1 MKAKMAFR
9 AVALFAATALAAS
22 GLTAGALA
30 PAQAATKSTVTL
42 LSAGNITSLNSDTSD
57 GNSVYNATVESL
69 TRMGFSYYDDKTKL
83 VMNTRFGTMKI
94 VKNEKD
100 DFRIQYTVR
109 PGQTWSDGTPIT
121 AHDLL
126 LSHIITSNQFSID
139 AGLGD
144 PSSKTQKPSFDSV
157 GYSSTYGNNVVGD
170 PVVSSDGMSITTR
183 FKKQLPDWQLLAP
196 GVFPVH
202 ALALM
207 ADGRTTLQPVNVGVT
222 AKQTFLT
229 AFKKKNTAFLKR
241 MGAIWTKDY
250 NVSKVDRNTNPLLLV
265 SNGGFIVQS
274 YTAGSSMTLVRN
286 PRYSSGPAMATR
298 NPIRTVVIKVITDN
312 TAAVQALRNGDI
324 DIYYNSLPTNNDRAA
339 LSAMPNVTLDTN
351 VGGNYSFIH
360 LRVSNAAQERDT
372 YSGPFAG
379 NSQRA
384 KDLRRAFM
392 LAMPREQI
400 VEVLIKPLNPKASPL
415 DTQFAFQGTPE
426 YNTITRASGV
436 SEFTRGTQAQR
447 TAQALALVQ
456 KHFPNASATNA
467 PVKISFVHAN
477 VALRN
482 QIGALVAAEAKKA
495 GFDVTSFASANL
507 FGNRD
512 NLSARH
518 DASMHGFQL
527 TSLAQSNATGIFK
540 SDGANN
546 AWGWNNPE
554 LDKILLR
561 LQNDVLTPS
570 QITKLRSDAD
580 KIIMSEYWGLPLYAN
595 PTITAFNKA
604 LKNVKTAPIGNNITW
619 NFFEW
624 SY

>member
-9 AVALFAATALAAS
+9 ALALFAATALAAT

-30 PAQAATKSTVTL
+30 PAQAATKSTVTI

-57 GNSVYNATVESL
+57 GNSSYNATVESL
-69 TRMGFSYYDDKTKL
+69 TRMGFSYYNNKTEL
-83 VMNTRFGTMKI
+83 VMNTRFGSMKI
-94 VKNEKD
+94 VKNTAS
-100 DFRIQYTVR
+100 DFRIQYTLR
-109 PGQTWSDGTPIT
+109 KGQTWSDGTPIT

-126 LSHIITSNQFSID
+126 LSHMIASNQYSID

-144 PSSKTQKPSFDSV
+144 PSSKTTKPAFDSI
-157 GYSSTYGNNVVGD
+157 GFSGTYGNNVVGD
-170 PVVSSDGMSITTR
+170 PVVSADGMSITTQ
-183 FKKQLPDWQLLAP
+183 FKKQLPDWELLAP
-196 GVFPVH
+196 GAFPVH

-207 ADGRTTLQPVNVGVT
+207 TDGRTGLQPVSANVI

-229 AFKKKNTAFLKR
+229 AFKKKNKTFLTK
-241 MGAIWTKDY
+241 MGRIWTKDY
-250 NVSKVDRNTNPLLLV
+250 NVTKVDRATNPLLLV

-286 PRYSSGPAMATR
+286 TRYSSGPAMATR

-324 DIYYNSLPTNNDRAA
+324 DVYFNTLPTNNDRAA
-339 LSAMPNVTLDTN
+339 LTAMPNVNVSTN
-351 VGGNYSFIH
+351 VGGNYSFLH
-360 LRVSNAAQERDT
+360 LRVSNAAQEKDV

-392 LAMPREQI
+392 LAMARDQL
-400 VEVLIKPLNPKASPL
+400 VETLIKPIKSDATPL

-426 YNTITRASGV
+426 YNTITRGSGV
-436 SEFTRGTQAQR
+436 NEFTRGTQAQR

-456 KHFPNASATNA
+456 KHYPSASATNA

-482 QIGALVAAEAKKA
+482 QIAAIVAVEAKKA
-495 GFDVTSFASANL
+495 GFDVVSYASANI
-507 FGNRD
+507 FGLRD
-512 NLSARH
+512 NLSAKH
-518 DASMHGFQL
+518 DVSMHGFGL
-527 TSLAQSNATGIFK
+527 TAIAQSAATGIFK
-540 SDGANN
+540 SDGPSN

-561 LQNDVLTPS
+561 LQNEVLTPA
-570 QITKLRSDAD
+570 QVVKLRTDAD

-595 PTITAFNKA
+595 PTITASTKA

-619 NFFEW
+619 NYFEW